1 MSADQT
7 RRRRPK
13 VLAVSSPK
21 GGVGKTQTAVT
32 LAHLAAEQGYK
43 VFLADADRN
52 RSALDWATRSGDRMK
67 FDVEDLRGVDPRVL
81 ARLQDLPGYDVV
93 IVDLPGAE
101 ESEAWSVLL
110 HGADGRPVF
119 DALVVPSGVRAMDLR
134 PVARALAGPVAKAGV
149 PYLLV
154 GTLVKTPSVPQAN
167 TDLAELASSG
177 ISVARTIIRDLSVH
191 ADAVRENRP
200 ITDMPG
206 GAHSTTRAAEREY
219 RSLARE
225 VFVGLLGLSWSHQ
238 PESMSQPTRG
248 EQ

>member
-1 MSADQT
+1 MPADQKQ
-7 RRRRPK
+7 RNPR

-32 LAHLAAEQGYK
+32 LAHLASLEGYR
-43 VFLADADRN
+43 VFLADADAN
-52 RSALDWATRSGDRMK
+52 RSAADWASRSGERMT
-67 FDVEDLRGVDPRVL
+67 FDVEDLRDVGPRVL
-81 ARLQDLPGYDVV
+81 TRLRGLDEYDVV

-101 ESEAWSVLL
+101 ESEAWRVLL
-110 HGADGRPVF
+110 GGADGKPVF

-134 PVARALAGPVAKAGV
+134 PVARALAGPVTDAGV

-167 TDLAELASSG
+167 TDLAELAAAG

-191 ADAVRENRP
+191 ADSVRENRP

-206 GAHSTTRAAEREY
+206 GAHSVARAAEREY

-225 VFVGLLGLSWSHQ
+225 VFAGLLGMKWSQ
-238 PESMSQPTRG
+238 PESLSEPTKG
-248 EQ
+248 K